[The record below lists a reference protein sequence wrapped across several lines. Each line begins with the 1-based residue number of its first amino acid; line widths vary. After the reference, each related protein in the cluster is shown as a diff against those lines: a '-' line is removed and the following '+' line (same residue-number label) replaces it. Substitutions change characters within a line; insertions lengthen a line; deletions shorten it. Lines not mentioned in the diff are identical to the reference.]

1 MKEADYLNNSEKA
14 MAHKRAVLNTVKAV
28 LFAPV
33 VLTTSLASNT
43 IKLFSGSN
51 KVKDSQAA
59 NSSDHEVHG
68 QLEKHENLDK
78 ESLTSLLSLEFCL
91 GFTHHNKEALGRAL
105 VIAYG
110 TENKKSREYVEKIF
124 ISLLKVI
131 GQDHILP
138 GFSK

>member
-33 VLTTSLASNT
+33 VLTTSLAANT

-51 KVKDSQAA
+51 KIKDNQPTNHHSDNEM
-59 NSSDHEVHG
+59 NS
-68 QLEKHENLDK
+68 LDK
-78 ESLTSLLSLEFCL
+78 EALTSLLSLEFCL

-131 GQDHILP
+131 GLEHIQP